1 MCKKPTIRNNNNITT
16 KKPNFTEAED
26 VALSKAYVSV
36 TLDPIKGISQ
46 AKGDFWGKIK
56 EVYDL
61 FLTEF
66 YSLNSRQ
73 LAYYKRFKVAQTMN
87 DHNAAKFGLKN
98 GRHL

>member
-46 AKGDFWGKIK
+46 AKATSGERSRKCMIF
-56 EVYDL
+56 
-61 FLTEF
+61 
-66 YSLNSRQ
+66 SLQN
-73 LAYYKRFKVAQTMN
+73 
-87 DHNAAKFGLKN
+87 
-98 GRHL
+98 